1 MQGRDFIFHIGQNNI
16 RLYGCEGGARES
28 PGEESEEE

>member
-1 MQGRDFIFHIGQNNI
+1 MQGGHLIFNVGQSDI

-28 PGEESEEE
+28 PGEEGEEE